1 MSGIYNIFNIGKQ
14 GLMAQQIAMQ
24 VTSHNIANVNTEG
37 YSRQE
42 VIFEEGMPLNSTP
55 GQTGTGVNATAIR
68 RKYDS
73 FLEGQLT
80 DSRET
85 LGNLEAQKS
94 AISKIED
101 YFYDTNGTGINQLL
115 DQFFNSMQDLSAN
128 PAGAAERVSVISRAD
143 AFANAV
149 NSAYSSL
156 EQLQKDMNS
165 QVKQTVTDINNLAS
179 QIASLNTEIQR
190 AEANG
195 QNANDFRDMRGRIL
209 NDLAEKIDI
218 QYFED
223 DSGQIT
229 VIGGGMATL
238 VEKGNSW
245 VLDAVSDSD
254 NYGYYNIVSSPDS
267 SNVLNLTD
275 SISGGRLKGLLTIR
289 DTETWDAMD
298 ELDRFAASIAN
309 EINQV
314 HRTGFGLDGSTGT
327 NLFSP
332 SFEAGD
338 VLSQDVG
345 DIRAMSTNTGT
356 GSLSITINDPSALT
370 FNNYEL
376 TFSGGNYTLTN
387 KTTNAAS
394 TAVYADPSSFT
405 FEGLSVTISGSFAAG
420 DKYIIS
426 AHKNS
431 ARDIQVALDMSDQ
444 AKIAAAAIA
453 TDNRGDNR
461 NVLAMVQLQDAL
473 TIDGNSSFSSYYG
486 SIVGRIGVNSQYI
499 NNQYSAQEF
508 SSEQL
513 RNMRESVS
521 GVSIDEEMANLM
533 KFQFAYEAS
542 ARLIT
547 IGDEL
552 LETLLGIL
560 G

>member
-55 GQTGTGVNATAIR
+55 GQTGTGVNATTIK

-85 LGNLEAQKS
+85 LGNLEAKKS

-128 PAGAAERVSVISRAD
+128 PAGTAERVSIISRAD

-245 VLDAVSDSD
+245 VLDAVSDPD

-332 SFEAGD
+332 SFETGD

-356 GSLSITINDPSALT
+356 GSLSITIDDPSALT

-387 KTTNAAS
+387 KSTNAAN

-405 FEGLSVTISGSFAAG
+405 FEGLSVTISGSIAAG

-431 ARDIQVALDMSDQ
+431 ARDIQAAIDMSDQ

-453 TDNRGDNR
+453 ADNRGDNS
-461 NVLAMVQLQDAL
+461 NVLALVQLQDAL

-552 LETLLGIL
+552 LDTLLGIL
-560 G
+560 R

>member
-55 GQTGTGVNATAIR
+55 GQTGTGVNATTIK

-128 PAGAAERVSVISRAD
+128 PAGTAERVSVISRAD
-143 AFANAV
+143 AFASAV

-195 QNANDFRDMRGRIL
+195 QNANDFRDMRGKVL

-245 VLDAVSDSD
+245 VLAAVSDPD
-254 NYGYYNIVSSPDS
+254 NYGYYNIVSYPDD

-289 DTETWDAMD
+289 DTEIRDAMD

-314 HRTGFGLDGSTGT
+314 RRTGFGLDGSTGT

-356 GSLSITINDPSALT
+356 GSLSITIDDPSALT

-387 KTTNAAS
+387 KSTNTAN

-426 AHKNS
+426 THKNS
-431 ARDIQVALDMSDQ
+431 ARDIQVAIDMSDQ
-444 AKIAAAAIA
+444 AKIAAAETAI
-453 TDNRGDNR
+453 DNRGDNR
-461 NVLAMVQLQDAL
+461 NVLALVQLQDAL
-473 TIDGNSSFSSYYG
+473 TIDGTSSFSSYYG

-499 NNQYSAQEF
+499 NNQYSAQDF

-533 KFQFAYEAS
+533 KFQLAYEAS

>member
-128 PAGAAERVSVISRAD
+128 PAGTAERVSVISRAD

-245 VLDAVSDSD
+245 VLDAVSDPD

-289 DTETWDAMD
+289 DTEIRDAMD
-298 ELDRFAASIAN
+298 ELDRFAA
-309 EINQV
+309 
-314 HRTGFGLDGSTGT
+314 
-327 NLFSP
+327 
-332 SFEAGD
+332 
-338 VLSQDVG
+338 
-345 DIRAMSTNTGT
+345 
-356 GSLSITINDPSALT
+356 
-370 FNNYEL
+370 
-376 TFSGGNYTLTN
+376 
-387 KTTNAAS
+387 
-394 TAVYADPSSFT
+394 
-405 FEGLSVTISGSFAAG
+405 
-420 DKYIIS
+420 
-426 AHKNS
+426 
-431 ARDIQVALDMSDQ
+431 
-444 AKIAAAAIA
+444 
-453 TDNRGDNR
+453 
-461 NVLAMVQLQDAL
+461 
-473 TIDGNSSFSSYYG
+473 
-486 SIVGRIGVNSQYI
+486 
-499 NNQYSAQEF
+499 
-508 SSEQL
+508 
-513 RNMRESVS
+513 
-521 GVSIDEEMANLM
+521 
-533 KFQFAYEAS
+533 
-542 ARLIT
+542 
-547 IGDEL
+547 
-552 LETLLGIL
+552 
-560 G
+560 

>member
-1 MSGIYNIFNIGKQ
+1 MSSIYDIFNIGKH
-14 GLMAQQIAMQ
+14 GMMAQQKAIQ
-24 VTSHNIANVNTEG
+24 VTSHNLANVNTEG

-42 VIFEEGMPLNSTP
+42 VIFEEGMPLNSSP
-55 GQTGTGVNATAIR
+55 GQSGTGVNATTII

-85 LGNLEAQKS
+85 LGNLDVQKN
-94 AISKIED
+94 ALSKIED
-101 YFYDTNGTGINQLL
+101 LFYESMGTGINELL
-115 DQFFNSMQDLSAN
+115 SQFFNSMHDLSAN
-128 PAGAAERVSVISRAD
+128 PAGSAERSTVISRAD
-143 AFANAV
+143 ALSDAL

-156 EQLQKDMNS
+156 EQLQKDMNT
-165 QVKQTVTDINNLAS
+165 QVKQAVNDINNLS
-179 QIASLNTEIQR
+179 TQIASLNVEIQR
-190 AEANG
+190 AEVNG
-195 QNANDFRDMRGRIL
+195 QNANDFRDMRGRLL

-218 QYFED
+218 QHFED

-245 VLDAVSDSD
+245 ALDTKSDAD
-254 NYGYYNIVSSPDS
+254 NYGYYDIVYSPDS

-275 SISGGRLKGLLTIR
+275 RISNGRINGFLTIR

-298 ELDRFAASIAN
+298 ELDRLASSIAN

-314 HRTGFGLDGSTGT
+314 HRAGYGLDGSTGT

-338 VLSQDVG
+338 VLSEDVG
-345 DIRAMSTNTGT
+345 AISALSTNTGT
-356 GSLSITINDPSALT
+356 GSLSVTINDPSALS
-370 FNNYEL
+370 FNDYEL
-376 TFSGGNYTLTN
+376 TFSGGSYTIVN
-387 KTTNAAS
+387 KSTNASAA
-394 TAVYADPSSFT
+394 AVYSDPSSFT
-405 FEGLSVTISGSFAAG
+405 FQGLSVTISGSVAAG
-420 DKYIIS
+420 DKYFIS
-426 AHKNS
+426 AHRNS
-431 ARDIQVALDMSDQ
+431 AKDISVAIDMSNTS
-444 AKIAAAAIA
+444 KIAAATAA
-453 TDNRGDNR
+453 ADNRGDNR
-461 NVLAMVQLQDAL
+461 NALALVQIEDSL
-473 TIDGNSSFSSYYG
+473 TIDGTASFSSYYG
-486 SIVGRIGVNSQYI
+486 AIVGRIGVNSQYI

-508 SSEQL
+508 STEQL

-521 GVSIDEEMANLM
+521 GVSVDEEMTNLM
-533 KFQFAYEAS
+533 KFQHAYEAS

-560 G
+560 R